1 MKSFSVVGKLS
12 NAEYVFQ
19 SHSLASSTNGNYPC
33 FAHPLFAPHCNDIYS
48 FALMK
53 CRVFNLQRNSTS
65 FIHAF
70 RVILVTKSQFWIGC
84 IGVAEYNFEPNY
96 ENIDQILDIDKY
108 FTLLPF
114 AERETY
120 YDSSCW
126 TQCLIPTVDASENE
140 MLEVDDTNTSHKIE
154 STKAARIIG
163 FEIPKQTNH
172 SSVAEKEKEELP
184 AAPIQMQSFRFPAP
198 MDDLWLS
205 DFFPLQIENEETL
218 DPDLWNQMDKS
229 VFQQRFWYVYKSEKF
244 PKYMF
249 PSVFHRF
256 VAELLHNRENEFV
269 DSVSEKERWLSA
281 VFDSIH
287 GVAFARNQLP
297 EKTKEKI
304 MKEWSLQ
311 SSKKDSLLNQLRFE
325 RFDFFFERLGK
336 PILELIP
343 WGQFASSWTFC
354 SPVLEN
360 TLRECLLWYAVDHL
374 MIHHD
379 QDTKYSSMNSLSSL
393 PSCRYLR
400 VRHAIRLYE
409 DWDINL
415 LREFC
420 TLHQMDSMKELKVW
434 KEYRNLF
441 LNDQVLSNDM
451 IPQGNGDWI
460 YDEFVPLLAK
470 QKLANSTRA
479 KETVK
484 WMNAIFKTEKK
495 EDAKKQ
501 RMQLKV
507 CIVRDLV
514 RGNVQIDD
522 YLSVK

>member
-1 MKSFSVVGKLS
+1 
-12 NAEYVFQ
+12 
-19 SHSLASSTNGNYPC
+19 
-33 FAHPLFAPHCNDIYS
+33 
-48 FALMK
+48 
-53 CRVFNLQRNSTS
+53 
-65 FIHAF
+65 
-70 RVILVTKSQFWIGC
+70 
-84 IGVAEYNFEPNY
+84 
-96 ENIDQILDIDKY
+96 
-108 FTLLPF
+108 
-114 AERETY
+114 
-120 YDSSCW
+120 
-126 TQCLIPTVDASENE
+126 
-140 MLEVDDTNTSHKIE
+140 
-154 STKAARIIG
+154 
-163 FEIPKQTNH
+163 
-172 SSVAEKEKEELP
+172 
-184 AAPIQMQSFRFPAP
+184 
-198 MDDLWLS
+198 
-205 DFFPLQIENEETL
+205 
-218 DPDLWNQMDKS
+218 
-229 VFQQRFWYVYKSEKF
+229 
-244 PKYMF
+244 
-249 PSVFHRF
+249 
-256 VAELLHNRENEFV
+256 
-269 DSVSEKERWLSA
+269 
-281 VFDSIH
+281 
-287 GVAFARNQLP
+287 
-297 EKTKEKI
+297 
-304 MKEWSLQ
+304 
-311 SSKKDSLLNQLRFE
+311 
-325 RFDFFFERLGK
+325 
-336 PILELIP
+336 
-343 WGQFASSWTFC
+343 
-354 SPVLEN
+354 
-360 TLRECLLWYAVDHL
+360 
-374 MIHHD
+374 
-379 QDTKYSSMNSLSSL
+379 MNSLSSL